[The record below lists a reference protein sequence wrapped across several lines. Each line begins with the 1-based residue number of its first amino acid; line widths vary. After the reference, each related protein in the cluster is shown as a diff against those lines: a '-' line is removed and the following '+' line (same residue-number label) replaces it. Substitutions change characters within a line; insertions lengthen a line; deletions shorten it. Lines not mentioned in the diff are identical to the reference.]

1 MESKFNEIGKK
12 FKSLYFLF
20 PVALFSVIWCYVLIV
35 EMNSFNIGI
44 FDYGVAYNM
53 LWREAFGVASYPSS
67 AGYLPYFEPIK
78 MISFLLIPYMLLFP
92 SIYNLLIL
100 QVIVFAV
107 PAVILYFL
115 SMRLTKSKKISLIVD
130 IVWLLYYPNSAAIN
144 YPFHYQTLFPLF
156 YLLGFLLL
164 YLKKVKIASASFAI
178 SALTNLLAPFILIL
192 TIPTI
197 YLLNLE
203 MKKHN
208 EGFNKRSLL
217 LLSSIVLSVSIFI
230 LVFNL
235 LMGGTSIYTGQVI
248 PRTSSSANLPLLDA
262 LWTKFVNVSGYYG
275 FLYIL
280 FMVFP
285 LAFSLLI
292 EWRFIIPAIPAMA
305 YYLVGYSG
313 GYLRFFYPMQYSVWL
328 SPIVFLSFVLF
339 IKHLQDSNFDSK
351 IVKGKSSILIN
362 KIKSRK
368 RSVILAIL
376 TSVLIINAV
385 LFSLYSPI
393 GPLNEF
399 LKEYPNAAP
408 PSNGGYGLY
417 ENFGVT
423 NYDTNLLK
431 LESFVP
437 ANATVL
443 SQFNMP
449 QFSNRYYFT
458 YPGQYNP
465 AYPIDYAINDPLS
478 FYAFT
483 TPVYDTNP
491 YYNYNMMEL
500 SNMMLMNSSYGVYGQ
515 SMGAILFKLGYKGMP
530 DFFVPLNYELLT
542 NKINNNGFSTPS
554 GLFSPGTYDIS
565 LNYPGSSSVSL
576 YFGSTLISIFNNT
589 NKINTIQIP
598 QYVCSSFTAVGN
610 ISSLTIQITQTAP
623 AVHINPS
630 KSVPQLSV
638 YPPFISNYSN
648 SLLRNIDSFNP
659 YGLSAHDPPKLSKIL
674 NASLGIYREIFFI
687 KAAVKPSTVI
697 R

>member
-1 MESKFNEIGKK
+1 MELKFNEIGKK
-12 FKSLYFLF
+12 FKSLYFLL
-20 PVALFSVIWCYVLIV
+20 PVALFLVIWSYVLII
-35 EMNSFNIGI
+35 EMNSFQIGI
-44 FDYGVAYNM
+44 FDYGVAYNL
-53 LWREAFGVASYPSS
+53 LWREAFGVASYHSP

-115 SMRLTKSKKISLIVD
+115 SMHLTKSKKISLIVE
-130 IVWLLYYPNSAAIN
+130 IVWLLYYPNSAAIS

-164 YLKKVKIASASFAI
+164 YVKKVKIASIPFAI

-197 YLLNLE
+197 FLLNLE
-203 MKKHN
+203 RKHHN
-208 EGFNKRSLL
+208 DEFKRSSLL
-217 LLSSIVLSVSIFI
+217 FLSLTVLSVSLII

-235 LMGGTSIYTGQVI
+235 FMGGTSIYTGQMI
-248 PRTSSSANLPLLDA
+248 PRASSSANLPLLDA
-262 LWTKFVNVSGYYG
+262 LWMKFVNVSGYYG

-339 IKHLQDSNFDSK
+339 IKHVQNTNFDSK
-351 IVKGKSSILIN
+351 IVKGKSSFLIN
-362 KIKSRK
+362 KIKIRK
-368 RSVILAIL
+368 HSIILAL
-376 TSVLIINAV
+376 LASVLIINAG

-393 GPLNEF
+393 GPFNQF

-417 ENFGVT
+417 KNFGVT
-423 NYDTNLLK
+423 NYDANLLK
-431 LESFVP
+431 LEALVP

-465 AYPIDYAINDPLS
+465 ADPIDYAINDPLS

-542 NKINNNGFSTPS
+542 NKINNTEFKAPS
-554 GLFSPGTYDIS
+554 ELFSPGMYNIS

-576 YFGSTLISIFNNT
+576 YFGPTLISIFNNT
-589 NKINTIQIP
+589 NKNNSIQIP
-598 QYVCSSFTAVGN
+598 EYVCSSLTAVGN
-610 ISSLTIQITQTAP
+610 ISSLAIQIKQTSP
-623 AVHINPS
+623 AVHIDAS
-630 KSVPQLSV
+630 KGVPQLSV
-638 YPPFISNYSN
+638 CHPFILNYPN
-648 SLLRNIDSFNP
+648 SSLKNIGLFGT
-659 YGLSAHDPPKLSKIL
+659 YGLSQHDPSKLPEIFNL
-674 NASLGIYREIFFI
+674 LPIIYREIIFI
-687 KAAVKPSTVI
+687 KATTKSSMVI

>member
-1 MESKFNEIGKK
+1 M
-12 FKSLYFLF
+12 
-20 PVALFSVIWCYVLIV
+20 
-35 EMNSFNIGI
+35 
-44 FDYGVAYNM
+44 
-53 LWREAFGVASYPSS
+53 
-67 AGYLPYFEPIK
+67 
-78 MISFLLIPYMLLFP
+78 
-92 SIYNLLIL
+92 
-100 QVIVFAV
+100 
-107 PAVILYFL
+107 
-115 SMRLTKSKKISLIVD
+115 
-130 IVWLLYYPNSAAIN
+130 
-144 YPFHYQTLFPLF
+144 
-156 YLLGFLLL
+156 
-164 YLKKVKIASASFAI
+164 
-178 SALTNLLAPFILIL
+178 
-192 TIPTI
+192 
-197 YLLNLE
+197 
-203 MKKHN
+203 
-208 EGFNKRSLL
+208 
-217 LLSSIVLSVSIFI
+217 
-230 LVFNL
+230 
-235 LMGGTSIYTGQVI
+235 
-248 PRTSSSANLPLLDA
+248 
-262 LWTKFVNVSGYYG
+262 
-275 FLYIL
+275 
-280 FMVFP
+280 
-285 LAFSLLI
+285 AFSLLI

-376 TSVLIINAV
+376 ASVLIINAV

-465 AYPIDYAINDPLS
+465 ADPIDFAINDPLS

-554 GLFSPGTYDIS
+554 GLFSPGT
-565 LNYPGSSSVSL
+565 
-576 YFGSTLISIFNNT
+576 
-589 NKINTIQIP
+589 
-598 QYVCSSFTAVGN
+598 
-610 ISSLTIQITQTAP
+610 
-623 AVHINPS
+623 
-630 KSVPQLSV
+630 
-638 YPPFISNYSN
+638 
-648 SLLRNIDSFNP
+648 
-659 YGLSAHDPPKLSKIL
+659 
-674 NASLGIYREIFFI
+674 
-687 KAAVKPSTVI
+687 
-697 R
+697 